1 MKVNAKSINLEKIQ
15 QEAEESYRKGFFC
28 CEAVAEIIRSNF
40 ELDVSEDVIRMA
52 SGMAIGVGKSGCIW
66 PSASSSAGLST
77 KAPPTPTSSNA

>member
-52 SGMAIGVGKSGCIW
+52 SRAATASSPSSSW

-77 KAPPTPTSSNA
+77 KAPPTPPSSSA